1 MKTAVMYGAGRIG
14 RGLVG
19 ALLAE
24 SGYEVVFVDILPELV
39 ARLNETHRYAIFY
52 VDKEE
57 QITVSGVRA
66 VDGRDQAAVAAEIA
80 RAEFVCTSVKAE
92 NLPAIAPFLA
102 AGLKQRLAR
111 GAGPLNILICEN
123 LMDSSKR
130 MTELLSPLLS
140 AQEMQNVGLVET
152 TIDRIVPE
160 QTDPNVIRTES
171 YCHLPMDGDAFLG
184 PVPAIAHT
192 ELVSPFHSCTER
204 KLYMLNMAHAT
215 CAYLGTLRGVTLIP
229 EAMAIEAIRRTVT
242 GALAESAQALAKK
255 YPAIASAT
263 FDYAQIIP
271 QRFANPALADTC
283 ARVGADIPR
292 KLSRNDRLIG
302 AACNVL
308 EQGGTPNHIATGI
321 AAGLLCDLRSGGAAL
336 ESAPARLCQLS
347 GLSVEHPVCQIT
359 LQALH
364 ELAASL

>member
-52 VDKEE
+52 VDKNE

-66 VDGRDQAAVAAEIA
+66 VDGRDQEAVAAEIA
-80 RAEFVCTSVKAE
+80 HAEFVCTSVKAE

-160 QTDPNVIRTES
+160 QTDPAVIRTES

-215 CAYLGTLRGVTLIP
+215 CAYLGLSLI
-229 EAMAIEAIRRTVT
+229 
-242 GALAESAQALAKK
+242 
-255 YPAIASAT
+255 
-263 FDYAQIIP
+263 
-271 QRFANPALADTC
+271 
-283 ARVGADIPR
+283 
-292 KLSRNDRLIG
+292 
-302 AACNVL
+302 
-308 EQGGTPNHIATGI
+308 HI
-321 AAGLLCDLRSGGAAL
+321 
-336 ESAPARLCQLS
+336 
-347 GLSVEHPVCQIT
+347 
-359 LQALH
+359 
-364 ELAASL
+364 